1 MNEVIKEVRPPEII
15 AAEINRVKRSTAQ
28 YVLLQSIE
36 IGRLLC
42 EAKETVPFGD
52 WGTWLEENCAYSQS
66 NANNLMRIYREYGE
80 SSQLSF
86 FEENKLELYG
96 DLNRSQA
103 IALLA
108 LPSEERA
115 EFVKENDVQAMSVSE
130 LEEAIKAA
138 KAEAEEKLR
147 VAENLKNDAIKRA
160 NDADDRSSK
169 MLAAQKAAE
178 AERDKAKTAAKT
190 AKDKL
195 TAVEAERDRLQVQ
208 IGELENRKPE
218 LTPEEKTAIEE
229 AAKAEYQKDIDYLK
243 AQNDKLKAASDP
255 TTQKFAVYF
264 EEMNEKFGKMLA
276 LLPLMDDE
284 AKTKFSGALGRALDA
299 MKAKL

>member
-1 MNEVIKEVRPPEII
+1 MNEIVKEIRSPEMI
-15 AAEINRVKRSTAQ
+15 AAEINQIKRSTAQ

-52 WGTWLEENCAYSQS
+52 WGAWLEENCSYSQS
-66 NANNLMRIYREYGE
+66 NANNLMRIYKEYGE

-115 EFVKENDVQAMSVSE
+115 EFVKGNDVPAMSVSE
-130 LEEAIKAA
+130 LEDAIKAA

-147 VAENLKNDAIKRA
+147 VAENVKNDAIKRA
-160 NDADDRSSK
+160 NDADERSSK

-195 TAVEAERDRLQVQ
+195 TAAEAERDRLQVQ

-218 LTPEEKTAIEE
+218 LTPEEKAAIEE

-264 EEMNEKFGKMLA
+264 EEMNDKFGKMLA

-299 MKAKL
+299 MKARL